1 MDKNIILIG
10 MPGCGKTTIGSILA
24 KQLKI
29 EFIDMDEYIQNTTS
43 KTVGELFETGEEH
56 FRDIETKAC
65 IELAKKKNIL
75 ISTGGGVVKR
85 SENIGILK
93 KDSIII
99 FIDRPV
105 EKILKDVDVS
115 KRPLLKDGKEK
126 IINLYKERYELY
138 KKAADKVV
146 LNDKNINEVIEKLHE
161 LL

>member
-1 MDKNIILIG
+1 MVEATILDKNIILIG

-126 IINLYKERYELY
+126 IINFEYPSFKTRVFFY
-138 KKAADKVV
+138 AF
-146 LNDKNINEVIEKLHE
+146 
-161 LL
+161 